1 MINRNHALPSRA
13 IKIGKGEKE
22 MFQKKRAIPILVL
35 TLMLL
40 TLVPLAPV
48 SADIGN
54 VVVDVNVGVYDDT
67 IIVTG
72 QGLTAGEEVEVGWD
86 SLNAWDGEKG
96 ILNSTEATGA
106 GDFEIWFDVP
116 EAVNGQHYIW
126 LKSETDTW
134 GGSLEA
140 ESSFTVNA
148 LIEFSPSS
156 GLPGDDIEI
165 SGYGFD
171 EEEEVSHFTF
181 DTVGPYSV
189 PLNITM
195 SPSSPETD
203 EVGSWSAEFEV
214 PAYAYDTYTCEA
226 VQNPTATATFTI
238 GAAIKLDIEEG
249 PVGTVVEIRG
259 RGFTPTI
266 DIDTGMVTIDGVDC
280 YVTEDDTVD
289 GDGDFTIECV
299 IPSVPDEDDYTVTV
313 NDGSESAGADF
324 EVTGLAEIEVD
335 PEFGVQGSSVDIWG
349 WNFTQISGEDIVLKL
364 WDPDTMPWTE
374 IQDIEEFESDNDG
387 EFEGL
392 FIIPAR
398 SSKLYKLQAIQEDY
412 NIEAITDFRIGMMIV
427 IPTPKSGP
435 SGTKVTLTGTGFTEG
450 EDWNASLGGVLVAE
464 GVVDASSN
472 LEIAGEIPQFF
483 VPTLEPGTY
492 TLEVLDIDTEITVDS
507 EFTVT
512 DTTYITTDPLVA
524 PNGYN
529 ITIEGFFF
537 SEEEG
542 VDVEFLLYNVTAD
555 GEVDEE
561 WDVVARMGVPASTD
575 VETDEDGEFVAW
587 WEIPHEDDETI
598 WIGEYWLNVTDDNDL
613 YAQYVLNIVPKTVE
627 IDPRKDTFANGETVA
642 FNIIVSFP
650 NPDSYIE
657 IYDPDGELY
666 WQTDIFD
673 ADVWIKVGT
682 VNVVPYFQQV
692 AGGNPMTLMDAA
704 LGTWSWTWF
713 DDEDEEIDSGTFAV
727 TEAPEDV
734 LAGQIA
740 ELGLNL
746 DGLME
751 DFVGLG
757 EDLTGL
763 STDVTT
769 LTGNLAS
776 LAGSVSSL
784 SSDVTSLAGDVANA
798 IQAANTASGKVDD
811 LAETVADIAE
821 VASNAATA
829 AQNAAQ
835 AASAAQTAAEQTGQQ
850 TSGLTTLVYGAIGAA
865 LVAALAA
872 IVSLMQISRRIAG

>member
-1 MINRNHALPSRA
+1 
-13 IKIGKGEKE
+13 
-22 MFQKKRAIPILVL
+22 MFQKKRAIPILIV

-40 TLVPLAPV
+40 SLMPFALVK
-48 SADIGN
+48 ADIGN
-54 VVVDVNVGVYDDT
+54 VNVDINTGVYDDT
-67 IIVTG
+67 VIVTG
-72 QGLTAGEEVEVGWD
+72 QGLTAGEEVQVGWD

-96 ILNSTEATGA
+96 ILNTTEATGA

-116 EAVNGQHYIW
+116 EAVNGLHYIW

-140 ESSFTVNA
+140 ESAFTINA
-148 LIEFSPSS
+148 HIEFSPSS
-156 GLPGDDIEI
+156 GLPGDEIEI

-181 DTVGPYSV
+181 DSVGAYSV
-189 PLNITM
+189 PVNLTM
-195 SPSSPETD
+195 TPSSPETN
-203 EVGSWSAEFEV
+203 EVGSWSATFDV
-214 PAYAYDTYTCEA
+214 PSYAYNTYTCEA

-238 GAAIKLDIEEG
+238 GAAIKLDVEEG

-259 RGFTPTI
+259 RGFTPTTI
-266 DIDTGMVTIDGVDC
+266 IDTGLITIDGVDC
-280 YVTEDDTVD
+280 YVTEDDEVD
-289 GDGDFTIECV
+289 GDGDFIIECV
-299 IPSVPDEDDYTVTV
+299 IPSVSDEDEFPLIVDE
-313 NDGSESAGADF
+313 GMGGESASADF
-324 EVTGLAEIEVD
+324 EVTGAAEIEVD

-349 WNFTQISGEDIVLKL
+349 YNFTQISGEDIVLKL
-364 WDPDTMPWTE
+364 FDPDTMPWTE
-374 IQDIEEFESDNDG
+374 IQDIEDFESDNDG

-398 SSKLYKLQAIQEDY
+398 SSKLYKLVATQEDF
-412 NIEAITDFRIGMMIV
+412 NIEAVTDFRIGMMIV

-450 EDWNASLGGVLVAE
+450 EDWNATLGGVLVAE
-464 GVVDASSN
+464 GVVDSASN

-492 TLEVLDIDTEITVDS
+492 TLEVLDIDTEISVDS

-512 DTTYITTDPLVA
+512 DTTYVMTDPLVA

-542 VDVEFLLYNVTAD
+542 VDVEFLLYNVTED

-561 WDVVARMGVPASTD
+561 WDVIARTGVPATTD

-587 WEIPHEDDETI
+587 WEIPHEDDESI
-598 WIGEYWLNVTDDNDL
+598 WIGEYILNVTDDNDL
-613 YAQYVLNIVPKTVE
+613 YAQYILNIVPKTVE
-627 IDPRKDTFANGETVA
+627 IDPRKDAFANGETVA

-650 NPDSYIE
+650 SEDSYIE

-666 WQTDIFD
+666 WQTDLFD

-682 VNVVPYFQQV
+682 VHVVPYFQQV
-692 AGGNPMTLMDAA
+692 AGGNPMTLMDASI
-704 LGTWSWTWF
+704 GTWSWTWF
-713 DDEDEEIDSGTFAV
+713 DDEDDEIDSGTFAV

-734 LAGQIA
+734 LAGQIE
-740 ELGLNL
+740 ELGLSL

-751 DFVGLG
+751 DFVGLSD
-757 EDLTGL
+757 DLTGL
-763 STDVTT
+763 SSDVST
-769 LTGNLAS
+769 LTGDLAT

-829 AQNAAQ
+829 AQNAAT
-835 AASAAQTAAEQTGQQ
+835 AATAAQTAAEQTGQQ